1 MSFIWNMLRVKGLKE
16 KGGYRKGGKSWGV
29 KDFTVIQDRRCMKQK
44 QQAITYLQEVKSQKL
59 PDPWSSSAHGR
70 KTHKDKGHLV

>member
-29 KDFTVIQDRRCMKQK
+29 KDFSHPGQMVYE
-44 QQAITYLQEVKSQKL
+44 AEAAGY
-59 PDPWSSSAHGR
+59 
-70 KTHKDKGHLV
+70 HLLTGSKESEAA